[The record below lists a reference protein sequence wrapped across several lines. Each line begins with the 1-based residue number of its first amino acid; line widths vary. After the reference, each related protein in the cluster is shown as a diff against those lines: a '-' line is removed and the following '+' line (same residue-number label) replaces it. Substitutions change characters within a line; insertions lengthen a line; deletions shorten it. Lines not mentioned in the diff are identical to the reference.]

1 MTKTDEEKQEALE
14 SKTIKFSL
22 IMLIISGSL
31 QIVLLLALYPIS
43 RLYKKALTMQNLTSF
58 LSDSNAAK
66 WSIRVFILAYITRS
80 IVGIAHGYWAVVMFR
95 QFNKDQISSE
105 YVIEQFSSNEL
116 FLLAESIVELCTITL
131 CTVFFVILGRN
142 IRSAR
147 KNLQEI

>member
-43 RLYKKALTMQNLTSF
+43 RLYKKALKMQNLTSF

-66 WSIRVFILAYITRS
+66 W
-80 IVGIAHGYWAVVMFR
+80 
-95 QFNKDQISSE
+95 
-105 YVIEQFSSNEL
+105 
-116 FLLAESIVELCTITL
+116 
-131 CTVFFVILGRN
+131 
-142 IRSAR
+142 
-147 KNLQEI
+147 